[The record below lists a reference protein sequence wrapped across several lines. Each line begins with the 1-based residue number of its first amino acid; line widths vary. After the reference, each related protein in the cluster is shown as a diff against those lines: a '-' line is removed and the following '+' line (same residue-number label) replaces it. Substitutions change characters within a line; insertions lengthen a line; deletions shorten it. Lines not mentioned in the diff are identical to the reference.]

1 MLDIQHLTRRYQN
14 KLAVSDLSLTFETG
28 KTYALLGPNG
38 SGKTTLMKM
47 IAGLTKQTSGEITL
61 DGIPVGPE
69 TKKHIAYMPTE
80 SYFYSYMSIADA
92 GKYYADF
99 FEDFD
104 ERRYEEALQRMELNP
119 KDKIRTLS
127 SGMNAKVRLA
137 LTLSRDA
144 QVMMFD
150 EPLNGVD
157 ILTRKQVVDE
167 IIRNR
172 ENGRTMIIST
182 HLVDELNAYIDIAI
196 FMKNGVLE
204 RIGDRAALLTVL
216 GVIAVLEMYFL
227 ISLGVDHM
235 EHVVIAAVLMMFA
248 SYGAAVYI
256 FVRGVA
262 SYASELKAKSAYLI
276 FMTPNSGLKIMG
288 SKYLYTFV
296 NGVLLGGVCGA
307 LGALDLSLIM
317 THEGDWQSF
326 LRMMDIFLR
335 VNQGVQTGQI
345 VLAIVF
351 YLVLVLLSLLTFF
364 AMAYFAITLS
374 HTLFRDKKWRTWV
387 ALLIFV
393 GVYWGLSYL
402 QGLLPNPVENL
413 VFNTMYDPNA
423 EITVTTF
430 ADMIPQMLPYA
441 LYDLAIVLLS
451 LFGCGW
457 MLDKKVSL

>member
-1 MLDIQHLTRRYQN
+1 MWKLLKYEFRR
-14 KLAVSDLSLTFETG
+14 AR
-28 KTYALLGPNG
+28 
-38 SGKTTLMKM
+38 
-47 IAGLTKQTSGEITL
+47 TS
-61 DGIPVGPE
+61 
-69 TKKHIAYMPTE
+69 
-80 SYFYSYMSIADA
+80 
-92 GKYYADF
+92 
-99 FEDFD
+99 
-104 ERRYEEALQRMELNP
+104 
-119 KDKIRTLS
+119 
-127 SGMNAKVRLA
+127 
-137 LTLSRDA
+137 
-144 QVMMFD
+144 
-150 EPLNGVD
+150 
-157 ILTRKQVVDE
+157 
-167 IIRNR
+167 
-172 ENGRTMIIST
+172 
-182 HLVDELNAYIDIAI
+182 
-196 FMKNGVLE
+196 
-204 RIGDRAALLTVL
+204 LLTVL

-235 EHVVIAAVLMMFA
+235 EHVVIAVGLMMFA

-296 NGVLLGGVCGA
+296 NGILLGGVCGA

-317 THEGDWQSF
+317 MHEDDWQSF

-335 VNQGVQTGQI
+335 VN

-351 YLVLVLLSLLTFF
+351 YLVLMLLSLLTFF

-413 VFNTMYDPNA
+413 VFTTVNDPNA
-423 EITVTTF
+423 EITITTF

>member
-1 MLDIQHLTRRYQN
+1 MAN
-14 KLAVSDLSLTFETG
+14 V
-28 KTYALLGPNG
+28 
-38 SGKTTLMKM
+38 
-47 IAGLTKQTSGEITL
+47 KQT
-61 DGIPVGPE
+61 
-69 TKKHIAYMPTE
+69 
-80 SYFYSYMSIADA
+80 
-92 GKYYADF
+92 
-99 FEDFD
+99 
-104 ERRYEEALQRMELNP
+104 
-119 KDKIRTLS
+119 
-127 SGMNAKVRLA
+127 
-137 LTLSRDA
+137 
-144 QVMMFD
+144 
-150 EPLNGVD
+150 D
-157 ILTRKQVVDE
+157 ILTGSIPRQLLAFFLPIWFGTLFQQLYNTADTLIVGNFVGTQALAAVGATGAFVNLLVGLFVGLCSGVGVVVSQSFGARDYDGVDRQVH
-167 IIRNR
+167 
-172 ENGRTMIIST
+172 TA
-182 HLVDELNAYIDIAI
+182 LV
-196 FMKNGVLE
+196 FSVV
-204 RIGDRAALLTVL
+204 IGALLTVL

-248 SYGAAVYI
+248 TYGAAVYV

-276 FMTPNSGLKIMG
+276 FMTPNSGLKSMG

-296 NGVLLGGVCGA
+296 NGILLGGVCGA

-317 THEGDWQSF
+317 THEDDWQSF

-387 ALLIFV
+387 ALLIFI

>member
-1 MLDIQHLTRRYQN
+1 MWKLLKYEFRR
-14 KLAVSDLSLTFETG
+14 AR
-28 KTYALLGPNG
+28 
-38 SGKTTLMKM
+38 
-47 IAGLTKQTSGEITL
+47 TS
-61 DGIPVGPE
+61 
-69 TKKHIAYMPTE
+69 
-80 SYFYSYMSIADA
+80 
-92 GKYYADF
+92 
-99 FEDFD
+99 
-104 ERRYEEALQRMELNP
+104 
-119 KDKIRTLS
+119 
-127 SGMNAKVRLA
+127 
-137 LTLSRDA
+137 
-144 QVMMFD
+144 
-150 EPLNGVD
+150 
-157 ILTRKQVVDE
+157 
-167 IIRNR
+167 
-172 ENGRTMIIST
+172 
-182 HLVDELNAYIDIAI
+182 
-196 FMKNGVLE
+196 
-204 RIGDRAALLTVL
+204 LLTV
-216 GVIAVLEMYFL
+216 
-227 ISLGVDHM
+227 LGVDHM

-296 NGVLLGGVCGA
+296 NGILLGGVCGA

-317 THEGDWQSF
+317 MHEDDWQSF

>member
-1 MLDIQHLTRRYQN
+1 MWKLLKYEFRR
-14 KLAVSDLSLTFETG
+14 AR
-28 KTYALLGPNG
+28 
-38 SGKTTLMKM
+38 
-47 IAGLTKQTSGEITL
+47 TS
-61 DGIPVGPE
+61 
-69 TKKHIAYMPTE
+69 
-80 SYFYSYMSIADA
+80 
-92 GKYYADF
+92 
-99 FEDFD
+99 
-104 ERRYEEALQRMELNP
+104 
-119 KDKIRTLS
+119 
-127 SGMNAKVRLA
+127 
-137 LTLSRDA
+137 
-144 QVMMFD
+144 
-150 EPLNGVD
+150 
-157 ILTRKQVVDE
+157 
-167 IIRNR
+167 
-172 ENGRTMIIST
+172 
-182 HLVDELNAYIDIAI
+182 
-196 FMKNGVLE
+196 
-204 RIGDRAALLTVL
+204 LLTVL

-248 SYGAAVYI
+248 TYGAAVYI

-288 SKYLYTFV
+288 SKYL
-296 NGVLLGGVCGA
+296 
-307 LGALDLSLIM
+307 
-317 THEGDWQSF
+317 
-326 LRMMDIFLR
+326 R

-345 VLAIVF
+345 VLAVAF
-351 YLVLVLLSLLTFF
+351 YLVLMLLSLLTFF

-387 ALLIFV
+387 ALLIFI

-430 ADMIPQMLPYA
+430 ADMIPQMVPYA

>member
-1 MLDIQHLTRRYQN
+1 MWKLLKYEFRR
-14 KLAVSDLSLTFETG
+14 AR
-28 KTYALLGPNG
+28 
-38 SGKTTLMKM
+38 
-47 IAGLTKQTSGEITL
+47 TS
-61 DGIPVGPE
+61 
-69 TKKHIAYMPTE
+69 
-80 SYFYSYMSIADA
+80 
-92 GKYYADF
+92 
-99 FEDFD
+99 
-104 ERRYEEALQRMELNP
+104 
-119 KDKIRTLS
+119 
-127 SGMNAKVRLA
+127 
-137 LTLSRDA
+137 
-144 QVMMFD
+144 
-150 EPLNGVD
+150 
-157 ILTRKQVVDE
+157 
-167 IIRNR
+167 
-172 ENGRTMIIST
+172 
-182 HLVDELNAYIDIAI
+182 
-196 FMKNGVLE
+196 
-204 RIGDRAALLTVL
+204 LLTVL

-235 EHVVIAAVLMMFA
+235 EHVFIAALLMMFA
-248 SYGAAVYI
+248 TYGAAVYI

-364 AMAYFAITLS
+364 AITLS

-402 QGLLPNPVENL
+402 QGLLPNPVESL
-413 VFNTMYDPNA
+413 VFTTANDPNA
-423 EITVTTF
+423 EITIATF

>member
-182 HLVDELNAYIDIAI
+182 HLVDELNAYIDVAI

-296 NGVLLGGVCGA
+296 NGILLGGVCGA

-317 THEGDWQSF
+317 MHEDDWQSF

-345 VLAIVF
+345 VLAVAF
-351 YLVLVLLSLLTFF
+351 YLVLMLLSLLTFF

>member
-1 MLDIQHLTRRYQN
+1 MWKLLKYEFRR
-14 KLAVSDLSLTFETG
+14 AR
-28 KTYALLGPNG
+28 
-38 SGKTTLMKM
+38 
-47 IAGLTKQTSGEITL
+47 TS
-61 DGIPVGPE
+61 
-69 TKKHIAYMPTE
+69 
-80 SYFYSYMSIADA
+80 
-92 GKYYADF
+92 
-99 FEDFD
+99 
-104 ERRYEEALQRMELNP
+104 
-119 KDKIRTLS
+119 
-127 SGMNAKVRLA
+127 
-137 LTLSRDA
+137 
-144 QVMMFD
+144 
-150 EPLNGVD
+150 
-157 ILTRKQVVDE
+157 
-167 IIRNR
+167 
-172 ENGRTMIIST
+172 
-182 HLVDELNAYIDIAI
+182 
-196 FMKNGVLE
+196 
-204 RIGDRAALLTVL
+204 LLTVL

-235 EHVVIAAVLMMFA
+235 EHVVIAAV
-248 SYGAAVYI
+248 YV

-296 NGVLLGGVCGA
+296 NGILLGGVCGA

-317 THEGDWQSF
+317 THEDDWQSF

-387 ALLIFV
+387 ALLIFI

-430 ADMIPQMLPYA
+430 ADMIPQMVPYA

>member
-1 MLDIQHLTRRYQN
+1 MWKLLKYEFRR
-14 KLAVSDLSLTFETG
+14 AR
-28 KTYALLGPNG
+28 
-38 SGKTTLMKM
+38 
-47 IAGLTKQTSGEITL
+47 TS
-61 DGIPVGPE
+61 
-69 TKKHIAYMPTE
+69 
-80 SYFYSYMSIADA
+80 
-92 GKYYADF
+92 
-99 FEDFD
+99 
-104 ERRYEEALQRMELNP
+104 
-119 KDKIRTLS
+119 
-127 SGMNAKVRLA
+127 
-137 LTLSRDA
+137 
-144 QVMMFD
+144 
-150 EPLNGVD
+150 
-157 ILTRKQVVDE
+157 
-167 IIRNR
+167 
-172 ENGRTMIIST
+172 
-182 HLVDELNAYIDIAI
+182 
-196 FMKNGVLE
+196 
-204 RIGDRAALLTVL
+204 LLTVL

-296 NGVLLGGVCGA
+296 NGILLGGVCGA

-317 THEGDWQSF
+317 MHEDDWQSF

-351 YLVLVLLSLLTFF
+351 YLVLMLLSLLTFF

-413 VFNTMYDPNA
+413 VFTTANDPNA
-423 EITVTTF
+423 EITITTF

>member
-1 MLDIQHLTRRYQN
+1 MWKLLKYEFRR
-14 KLAVSDLSLTFETG
+14 AR
-28 KTYALLGPNG
+28 
-38 SGKTTLMKM
+38 
-47 IAGLTKQTSGEITL
+47 TS
-61 DGIPVGPE
+61 
-69 TKKHIAYMPTE
+69 
-80 SYFYSYMSIADA
+80 
-92 GKYYADF
+92 
-99 FEDFD
+99 
-104 ERRYEEALQRMELNP
+104 
-119 KDKIRTLS
+119 
-127 SGMNAKVRLA
+127 
-137 LTLSRDA
+137 
-144 QVMMFD
+144 
-150 EPLNGVD
+150 
-157 ILTRKQVVDE
+157 
-167 IIRNR
+167 
-172 ENGRTMIIST
+172 
-182 HLVDELNAYIDIAI
+182 
-196 FMKNGVLE
+196 
-204 RIGDRAALLTVL
+204 LLTVL

-248 SYGAAVYI
+248 TYGATVYI

-296 NGVLLGGVCGA
+296 NGILLGGVCGA

-317 THEGDWQSF
+317 MHEDDWQSF

-393 GVYWGLSYL
+393 GVYWGLSYFA
-402 QGLLPNPVENL
+402 GAA
-413 VFNTMYDPNA
+413 A
-423 EITVTTF
+423 E
-430 ADMIPQMLPYA
+430 PGGKPRL
-441 LYDLAIVLLS
+441 
-451 LFGCGW
+451 
-457 MLDKKVSL
+457 

>member
-1 MLDIQHLTRRYQN
+1 MKN
-14 KLAVSDLSLTFETG
+14 NDL
-28 KTYALLGPNG
+28 
-38 SGKTTLMKM
+38 
-47 IAGLTKQTSGEITL
+47 
-61 DGIPVGPE
+61 
-69 TKKHIAYMPTE
+69 
-80 SYFYSYMSIADA
+80 
-92 GKYYADF
+92 
-99 FEDFD
+99 
-104 ERRYEEALQRMELNP
+104 
-119 KDKIRTLS
+119 RTLT
-127 SGMNAKVRLA
+127 RLA
-137 LTLSRDA
+137 LLVAIELVMKAIGLGSVPMGPLYMSFLTL
-144 QVMMFD
+144 
-150 EPLNGVD
+150 P
-157 ILTRKQVVDE
+157 
-167 IIRNR
+167 
-172 ENGRTMIIST
+172 
-182 HLVDELNAYIDIAI
+182 
-196 FMKNGVLE
+196 
-204 RIGDRAALLTVL
+204 
-216 GVIAVLEMYFL
+216 IAVGAITM
-227 ISLGVDHM
+227 GPV
-235 EHVVIAAVLMMFA
+235 AGAV
-248 SYGAAVYI
+248 
-256 FVRGVA
+256 
-262 SYASELKAKSAYLI
+262 
-276 FMTPNSGLKIMG
+276 
-288 SKYLYTFV
+288 
-296 NGVLLGGVCGA
+296 LGGVCGA

-413 VFNTMYDPNA
+413 VFTTANDPNA
-423 EITVTTF
+423 EITIATF

>member
-1 MLDIQHLTRRYQN
+1 MWKLLKYEFRR
-14 KLAVSDLSLTFETG
+14 AR
-28 KTYALLGPNG
+28 
-38 SGKTTLMKM
+38 
-47 IAGLTKQTSGEITL
+47 TS
-61 DGIPVGPE
+61 
-69 TKKHIAYMPTE
+69 
-80 SYFYSYMSIADA
+80 
-92 GKYYADF
+92 
-99 FEDFD
+99 
-104 ERRYEEALQRMELNP
+104 
-119 KDKIRTLS
+119 
-127 SGMNAKVRLA
+127 
-137 LTLSRDA
+137 
-144 QVMMFD
+144 
-150 EPLNGVD
+150 
-157 ILTRKQVVDE
+157 
-167 IIRNR
+167 
-172 ENGRTMIIST
+172 
-182 HLVDELNAYIDIAI
+182 
-196 FMKNGVLE
+196 
-204 RIGDRAALLTVL
+204 LLTVL

-248 SYGAAVYI
+248 TYGAAVYV
-256 FVRGVA
+256 FVR
-262 SYASELKAKSAYLI
+262 
-276 FMTPNSGLKIMG
+276 
-288 SKYLYTFV
+288 
-296 NGVLLGGVCGA
+296 GVCGA

-317 THEGDWQSF
+317 THEDDWQSF

-387 ALLIFV
+387 ALLIFI

>member
-1 MLDIQHLTRRYQN
+1 MWKLLKYEFRR
-14 KLAVSDLSLTFETG
+14 AR
-28 KTYALLGPNG
+28 
-38 SGKTTLMKM
+38 
-47 IAGLTKQTSGEITL
+47 TS
-61 DGIPVGPE
+61 
-69 TKKHIAYMPTE
+69 
-80 SYFYSYMSIADA
+80 
-92 GKYYADF
+92 
-99 FEDFD
+99 
-104 ERRYEEALQRMELNP
+104 
-119 KDKIRTLS
+119 
-127 SGMNAKVRLA
+127 
-137 LTLSRDA
+137 
-144 QVMMFD
+144 
-150 EPLNGVD
+150 
-157 ILTRKQVVDE
+157 
-167 IIRNR
+167 
-172 ENGRTMIIST
+172 
-182 HLVDELNAYIDIAI
+182 
-196 FMKNGVLE
+196 
-204 RIGDRAALLTVL
+204 LLTVL

-235 EHVVIAAVLMMFA
+235 EHVVI
-248 SYGAAVYI
+248 AAVYI

-296 NGVLLGGVCGA
+296 NGILLGGVCGA

-317 THEGDWQSF
+317 MHEDDWQSF

-345 VLAIVF
+345 VLAVAF
-351 YLVLVLLSLLTFF
+351 YLVLMLLSLLTFF

-387 ALLIFV
+387 ALLIFI

-413 VFNTMYDPNA
+413 VFTTANDPNA
-423 EITVTTF
+423 EITIATF

>member
-1 MLDIQHLTRRYQN
+1 MWKLLKYEFRR
-14 KLAVSDLSLTFETG
+14 AR
-28 KTYALLGPNG
+28 
-38 SGKTTLMKM
+38 
-47 IAGLTKQTSGEITL
+47 TS
-61 DGIPVGPE
+61 
-69 TKKHIAYMPTE
+69 
-80 SYFYSYMSIADA
+80 
-92 GKYYADF
+92 
-99 FEDFD
+99 
-104 ERRYEEALQRMELNP
+104 
-119 KDKIRTLS
+119 
-127 SGMNAKVRLA
+127 
-137 LTLSRDA
+137 
-144 QVMMFD
+144 
-150 EPLNGVD
+150 
-157 ILTRKQVVDE
+157 
-167 IIRNR
+167 
-172 ENGRTMIIST
+172 
-182 HLVDELNAYIDIAI
+182 
-196 FMKNGVLE
+196 
-204 RIGDRAALLTVL
+204 LLTVL

-345 VLAIVF
+345 VLAVAF
-351 YLVLVLLSLLTFF
+351 YLVLMLLSLLTFF
-364 AMAYFAITLS
+364 AMAYFA
-374 HTLFRDKKWRTWV
+374 
-387 ALLIFV
+387 
-393 GVYWGLSYL
+393 
-402 QGLLPNPVENL
+402 VENL

-430 ADMIPQMLPYA
+430 ADMIPQMVPYA

>member
-1 MLDIQHLTRRYQN
+1 
-14 KLAVSDLSLTFETG
+14 
-28 KTYALLGPNG
+28 
-38 SGKTTLMKM
+38 
-47 IAGLTKQTSGEITL
+47 
-61 DGIPVGPE
+61 
-69 TKKHIAYMPTE
+69 
-80 SYFYSYMSIADA
+80 
-92 GKYYADF
+92 
-99 FEDFD
+99 
-104 ERRYEEALQRMELNP
+104 
-119 KDKIRTLS
+119 
-127 SGMNAKVRLA
+127 
-137 LTLSRDA
+137 
-144 QVMMFD
+144 
-150 EPLNGVD
+150 
-157 ILTRKQVVDE
+157 
-167 IIRNR
+167 
-172 ENGRTMIIST
+172 
-182 HLVDELNAYIDIAI
+182 
-196 FMKNGVLE
+196 
-204 RIGDRAALLTVL
+204 
-216 GVIAVLEMYFL
+216 
-227 ISLGVDHM
+227 
-235 EHVVIAAVLMMFA
+235 
-248 SYGAAVYI
+248 
-256 FVRGVA
+256 
-262 SYASELKAKSAYLI
+262 
-276 FMTPNSGLKIMG
+276 MTPNSGLKIMG

-296 NGVLLGGVCGA
+296 NGILLGGVCGA

-317 THEGDWQSF
+317 THEDDWQSF

-413 VFNTMYDPNA
+413 VFTTVNDPNA
-423 EITVTTF
+423 EITITTF